1 MRQRTIL
8 VNWRMKWRSRQPS
21 IVHIKIRDGRFH
33 ILGSGVWYSY
43 WREPYHLLLT
53 IPWTGF
59 LALTV
64 LSYVVTNA
72 IFALLYL
79 AQPDSIA
86 NAKPGSFLDAF
97 FFSVQTLA
105 SIGYGA
111 MYPQT
116 VYANTIVTIEAMVS
130 LVGIAL
136 LTGLA
141 FARFSRPSARV
152 AFSRAAVIA
161 PHEGAPTLMFR
172 AANQRRN
179 QVLEAQV
186 RLYLMRDEVSAEGQF
201 MRRFHEL
208 KLLRNRTPSFTLT
221 WTVLHTI
228 DEYSPLYGATAE
240 SLSQM
245 RASLVISLT
254 GIDETVSQA
263 IHARHT
269 YSAQDILW
277 NYRLVD
283 IFHETADGHHYIDYN
298 HFHDVVPLP

>member
-1 MRQRTIL
+1 MKKQTIL
-8 VNWRMKWRSRQPS
+8 ANWKIKQRSQQHP
-21 IVHIKIRDGRFH
+21 IVHIKSRDGRFR
-33 ILGSGVWYSY
+33 ILRSGIWYSY

-64 LSYVVTNA
+64 LSYGMTNA

-79 AQPDSIA
+79 AQPASIA

-116 VYANTIVTIEAMVS
+116 VYANTIVTTEAMVS

-141 FARFSRPSARV
+141 FARFSRPTARV
-152 AFSRAAVIA
+152 TFSRAAVIA
-161 PHEGAPTLMFR
+161 PYDGAPTLMFR

-179 QVLEAQV
+179 QILEAQV

-201 MRRFHEL
+201 IRRFYEL
-208 KLLRNRTPSFTLT
+208 KLLRSRTPSFTLT
-221 WTVLHTI
+221 WTVFHTI
-228 DEYSPLYGATAE
+228 DEYSPFYGATSE
-240 SLSQM
+240 SLAKM
-245 RASLVISLT
+245 RASLVVSLS
-254 GIDETVSQA
+254 GVDETVSQA
-263 IHARHT
+263 IHTRHT
-269 YSAQDILW
+269 YNAQDILW
-277 NYRLVD
+277 NYQLVD
-283 IFHETADGHHYIDYN
+283 ILQETADGHRYIDYN
-298 HFHDVVPLP
+298 QFHDVVPLP